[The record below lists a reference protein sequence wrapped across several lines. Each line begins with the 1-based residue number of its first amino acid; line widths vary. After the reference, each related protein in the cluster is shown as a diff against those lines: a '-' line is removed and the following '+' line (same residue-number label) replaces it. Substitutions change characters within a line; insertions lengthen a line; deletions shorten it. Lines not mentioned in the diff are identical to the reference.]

1 MRAADRRTLVSRIT
15 NPWMPRLDR
24 NPGRPAG
31 LPGSKNDL
39 GKLLTS
45 IGRTST
51 GGGLDRRRDFS
62 SGLEPG
68 PVLDYFPYL
77 SPPPAS

>member
-1 MRAADRRTLVSRIT
+1 VRDNIAAVVE
-15 NPWMPRLDR
+15 
-24 NPGRPAG
+24 AG
-31 LPGSKNDL
+31 GTYDSPPHKFPKGIIEDIASNIIKMIVNQ
-39 GKLLTS
+39 
-45 IGRTST
+45 
-51 GGGLDRRRDFS
+51 DFS

>member
-1 MRAADRRTLVSRIT
+1 MIV
-15 NPWMPRLDR
+15 NQ
-24 NPGRPAG
+24 
-31 LPGSKNDL
+31 
-39 GKLLTS
+39 
-45 IGRTST
+45 
-51 GGGLDRRRDFS
+51 DFS